1 MASTPSG
8 RFLGRAERLLW
19 VALCAPALGVLGF
32 AFLYPFATSVASS
45 FLREGAPSWDNYGL
59 VYRLY
64 RQDVAFTVGVAAAGL
79 AITLVVGLPVCGLL
93 RVRAFPPV
101 EFLLK
106 VPLFVPFVVV
116 GHAMRVFLAPHGTL
130 NGLLFP
136 LGFFTADSPPS
147 VASSWFGLALALAW
161 KHLALAALLF
171 LGAFRAVDETYLEAA
186 RNFGASALRQTR
198 DILVPMAAPSIAVV
212 CILVFASMLAS
223 FSIPLMMARGS
234 GPQMLMIDV
243 YYRFGQHGDFATAS
257 ALGVVAYLL
266 ASGAA
271 LAYVRN
277 LTR

>member
-1 MASTPSG
+1 MASEAKVPILRG
-8 RFLGRAERLLW
+8 GERVLW
-19 VALCAPALGVLGF
+19 IGLCLPPLAVLGF
-32 AFLYPFATSVASS
+32 AFLYPFITSVGSS
-45 FLREGAPSWDNYGL
+45 FVRDGALSPENYAL

-79 AITLVVGLPVCGLL
+79 AFILFVGLPLCGYL
-93 RVRAFPPV
+93 RVRAFAPV

-130 NGLLFP
+130 NGLLLP
-136 LGFFTADSPPS
+136 LGLLNPEHPPS
-147 VASSWFGLALALAW
+147 LASSWVGLALALAW

-171 LGAFRAVDETYLEAA
+171 LGAFRAVDEPYLEAA
-186 RNFGASALRQTR
+186 RNFGAGTLRQTK
-198 DILVPMAAPSIAVV
+198 DILVPMAGPSIAVAAV
-212 CILVFASMLAS
+212 LVFASMLAS
-223 FSIPLMMARGS
+223 FSIPLMMGQGR

-266 ASGAA
+266 ASGVA
-271 LAYVRN
+271 LLYVRN

>member
-1 MASTPSG
+1 MAASRDIYSLRG
-8 RFLGRAERLLW
+8 GERLAW
-19 VALCAPALGVLGF
+19 TALCLPALVVLAF
-32 AFLYPFATSVASS
+32 AFLWPFAASVGTSLA
-45 FLREGAPSWDNYGL
+45 REGRFSLENYAL

-79 AITLVVGLPVCGLL
+79 LLTLLVGIPVCGML
-93 RVRAFPPV
+93 RVWAFAPI

-130 NGLLFP
+130 NGLLLP
-136 LGFFTADSPPS
+136 LGILDPDRPPS
-147 VASSWFGLALALAW
+147 LAGSWLGLSLALAW

-171 LGAFRAVDETYLEAA
+171 LGAFRSVDETYLEAA
-186 RNFGASALRQTR
+186 RNFGAGALRQTK
-198 DILVPMAAPSIAVV
+198 DILVPMAAPSIAVACTLIV
-212 CILVFASMLAS
+212 ASMLAS

-243 YYRFGQHGDFATAS
+243 YYRFGQHGDYGTAS

-271 LAYVRN
+271 LIYVRN

>member
-1 MASTPSG
+1 MASTTDIHSVRG
-8 RFLGRAERLLW
+8 GERLLW
-19 VALCAPALGVLGF
+19 VGLCTPALAVLAF
-32 AFLYPFATSVASS
+32 AFLYPFAASVGTSFV
-45 FLREGAPSWDNYGL
+45 REGVLSLDNYAL

-64 RQDVAFTVGVAAAGL
+64 RQDVAFTLGVAAAGL
-79 AITLVVGLPVCGLL
+79 AITLLVGIPVCGSL
-93 RVRAFPPV
+93 RVRAFAPV

-130 NGLLFP
+130 NGILLP
-136 LGFFTADSPPS
+136 LGILNPEHPPS
-147 VASSWFGLALALAW
+147 LASSWLGLALALAW

-171 LGAFRAVDETYLEAA
+171 LGAFRAVDEAYLEAA
-186 RNFGASALRQTR
+186 RNFGAGLLRQTK
-198 DILVPMAAPSIAVV
+198 DILVPMAAPTIAVA

-223 FSIPLMMARGS
+223 FSIPLMMGRGS

-243 YYRFGQHGDFATAS
+243 YYRFGQHGDYGTAS

-271 LAYVRN
+271 LVYIRN